1 MWEEHNAKNGM
12 LYVLNDGKYEEV
24 IPFKITD
31 VQSDIH
37 IEDEL
42 SHRPDLVE
50 YPQTF
55 EFSGEVEF
63 RASLMA
69 WIRMLGFFEGI
80 KVWLWTRFRRK
91 K

>member
-1 MWEEHNAKNGM
+1 MGEEHNVKNGT

-24 IPFKITD
+24 IPFEITD
-31 VQSDIH
+31 VQSDIY

-50 YPQTF
+50 YPRTF

-80 KVWLWTRFRRK
+80 KVWLWTKFGRK
-91 K
+91 